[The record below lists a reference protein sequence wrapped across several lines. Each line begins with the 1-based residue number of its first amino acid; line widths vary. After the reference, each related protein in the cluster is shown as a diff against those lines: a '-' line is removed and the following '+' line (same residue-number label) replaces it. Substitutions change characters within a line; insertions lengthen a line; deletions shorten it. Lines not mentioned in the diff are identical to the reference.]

1 MADLQEYPETWQ
13 QKMDELWASLRVTQ
27 KQIEDRA
34 KAHAELDRIIKETDL
49 IVKETARQMK
59 ETDRQMKETDRQMK
73 ETDRQ
78 MKETD
83 RKMKETDRKMGDLG
97 NRFGELAEHLVAPN
111 IMEKF
116 NALGYDF
123 DDISTG
129 RRVKCPNGDSMEV
142 DILLE
147 NETYSIAVEVKA
159 KAKDQ
164 DIDHHIKRLE
174 FLRRYKDKHRDSRKL
189 LGAIAGAIM
198 PESVRN
204 YALKAGLYVIE
215 QTGDTVKIDSPPE
228 FIPREW

>member
-1 MADLQEYPETWQ
+1 MTDLQEYPETWQ
-13 QKMDELWASLRVTQ
+13 QKMDELWASLRETQ
-27 KQIEDRA
+27 KLIEERARESARELAERA
-34 KAHAELDRIIKETDL
+34 KAHAEIDRIMKETSR
-49 IVKETARQMK
+49 KME
-59 ETDRQMKETDRQMK
+59 ETDRQMKETSRKME

-83 RKMKETDRKMGDLG
+83 RKLGYLG

-123 DDISTG
+123 DYISTDHIIK
-129 RRVKCPNGDSMEV
+129 RPNGESVEV

-147 NETYSIAVEVKA
+147 NETHSIAVEVKA
-159 KAKDQ
+159 KPKDL
-164 DIDHHIKRLE
+164 DIDKHINRLE
-174 FLRRYKDKHRDSRKL
+174 FLRGYKDKFRDSRKL

-198 PESVRN
+198 PDSVRN

-215 QTGDTVKIDSPPE
+215 QTGDTVKIDNPQG
-228 FIPREW
+228 FVPREW